1 MSFHRFLSLILA
13 LGISACASSAGASL
27 GGGSETAS
35 AASRGNSRL
44 IVRAQ
49 LDELAGRTAY
59 EAVENLNRRWT
70 QPQRG
75 SSFAAGQHF
84 ARVVVDGSPRGE
96 LDELRRITSDDVES
110 MRYLSAPDATTKYG
124 TGYPGGVIE
133 VTTRRGL

>member
-1 MSFHRFLSLILA
+1 MSFHRFLSLVLA
-13 LGISACASSAGASL
+13 LGISACASSADTSL

-35 AASRGNSRL
+35 RASGGNSRL

-49 LDELAGRTAY
+49 LDELAGRNAY
-59 EAVENLNRRWT
+59 EAVENFNRRWM

-75 SSFAAGQHF
+75 SSFGAPQQY

-96 LDELRRITSDDVES
+96 LNELRQINSDDVES
-110 MRYLSAPDATTKYG
+110 MRYLSGPDATTKYG

-133 VTTRRGL
+133 VTTRRGR